1 MSPYRTH
8 IPAPARAR
16 KRPRGSIFVHRSV
29 HDFRVVMSRQDLR
42 QAMYRRILLRREG
55 KSVVLVQD
63 EIRRSL
69 VSLMLALDS
78 LWRTRQTW
86 VLAPSV

>member
-1 MSPYRTH
+1 
-8 IPAPARAR
+8 
-16 KRPRGSIFVHRSV
+16 
-29 HDFRVVMSRQDLR
+29 MSRQDLR